1 MTHKLL
7 AHKLMHPLPSPLF
20 WFSRRSLAVADTASE
35 TAHKMSS
42 DQPVTL
48 SQEGGRQLSPDM
60 WAAVQ
65 EELRDLLEGGQIIIE
80 QGGLDPF
87 STKRNKQPKGVPGR
101 IEGTHMRVYGTADV
115 LDQVEQ
121 TLQRANIT
129 ALRVGRAKFLQSGLR
144 VRKDRSKRRN
154 NPVTLSQE
162 GGRSSQLTPEMWATV
177 QEELHDL
184 LEAGQII
191 IEPGGPRQKTSPPG
205 PFSRKRKKRPE
216 NHLPGTHMRVFGTA
230 DVLDQ
235 VEQKLQR
242 ANIPELRVRKSK
254 HRPSEIVAQRV

>member
-1 MTHKLL
+1 
-7 AHKLMHPLPSPLF
+7 MHPLPSPLF

-184 LEAGQII
+184 LEARQIT
-191 IEPGGPRQKTSPPG
+191 IEPKGGPSSKMH
-205 PFSRKRKKRPE
+205 KKRPE
-216 NHLPGTHMRVFGTA
+216 NHLPGHQMLVDGTA
-230 DVLDQ
+230 DVLVQ
-235 VEQKLQR
+235 VEQTLQR
-242 ANIPELRVRKSK
+242 ANIPGLRVGRSK
-254 HRPSEIVAQRV
+254 HRSSDHVAHRITNM

>member
-1 MTHKLL
+1 
-7 AHKLMHPLPSPLF
+7 MHPLPSPLF

-48 SQEGGRQLSPDM
+48 SQEGGRQLSPEM

-65 EELRDLLEGGQIIIE
+65 EELHDLLEGGQIIIE
-80 QGGLDPF
+80 QGGLDP
-87 STKRNKQPKGVPGR
+87 STKRKKQPKGVPGR

-162 GGRSSQLTPEMWATV
+162 GGRQLSLEMWAAV
-177 QEELHDL
+177 QEELRDL
-184 LEAGQII
+184 LEARQIT
-191 IEPGGPRQKTSPPG
+191 IEPKGPSSKMH
-205 PFSRKRKKRPE
+205 KKRPE
-216 NHLPGTHMRVFGTA
+216 NHLPGHQMLVDGTA
-230 DVLDQ
+230 DVLVQ
-235 VEQKLQR
+235 VEQTLQR
-242 ANIPELRVRKSK
+242 ANIPGLRVGRAK
-254 HRPSEIVAQRV
+254 HRSSDHVAQRITNM